1 MHKRTALLLGMLGIL
16 LVAITVHAADGAP
29 PPSITYA
36 IKWWVMGG
44 GGGMT
49 SSASYKLNGT
59 VGQGMV
65 GAGTSGSYSL
75 RTGFWAGF
83 PGEIA
88 GPTPTLPG
96 PYRLRLPTIIK
107 GA

>member
-1 MHKRTALLLGMLGIL
+1 
-16 LVAITVHAADGAP
+16 
-29 PPSITYA
+29 
-36 IKWWVMGG
+36 
-44 GGGMT
+44 MT